1 MLGLVGPVVAA
12 HSAKRSSQSH
22 VHSSAA
28 QTQLIALIIIVWPW
42 WKQPQQFQLLVQ
54 SQCKPSCSSS
64 RSEMSCRQR
73 RTWSGC
79 CNLCDYNSVP
89 KSGLVKIDL
98 KYLIKIDL
106 KYLIKIDPR
115 FLVKIDLKY
124 LVKIDLKYLVKQNLK
139 YLVKIDLKYL
149 VEQNFKYLVKTDLEK
164 LKTNLPTTRRL
175 STEGGTMMP

>member
-1 MLGLVGPVVAA
+1 
-12 HSAKRSSQSH
+12 
-22 VHSSAA
+22 
-28 QTQLIALIIIVWPW
+28 
-42 WKQPQQFQLLVQ
+42 
-54 SQCKPSCSSS
+54 
-64 RSEMSCRQR
+64 MSCRQR
-73 RTWSGC
+73 RTWSGSIAS
-79 CNLCDYNSVP
+79 NLCGYNSVV
-89 KSGLVKIDL
+89 KSGLVKQ
-98 KYLIKIDL
+98 DL

-164 LKTNLPTTRRL
+164 LKTNLPATRRL